1 MPISGETKNKQSKTL
16 VRGVF
21 VLMPAML
28 IAKII
33 GLFYKIPLLSVV
45 GVTGMAY
52 FLSAYHIYALFV
64 CALCR
69 GSSHGAFA
77 LRVRKY
83 RGGEEP
89 PGERFGFL
97 SGFFCR
103 WVRFLARFFFSFHR

>member
-52 FLSAYHIYALFV
+52 FLSAYHIYALLSIGIFHFAEKFFAICYFCTKKTFFLYFF
-64 CALCR
+64 CAL
-69 GSSHGAFA
+69 
-77 LRVRKY
+77 
-83 RGGEEP
+83 
-89 PGERFGFL
+89 
-97 SGFFCR
+97 
-103 WVRFLARFFFSFHR
+103 